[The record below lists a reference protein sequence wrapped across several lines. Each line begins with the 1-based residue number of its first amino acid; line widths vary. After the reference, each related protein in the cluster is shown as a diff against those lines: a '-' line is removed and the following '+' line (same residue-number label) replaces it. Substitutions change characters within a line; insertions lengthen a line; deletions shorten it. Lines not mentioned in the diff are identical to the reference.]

1 MKEEIPDDLTRAWLN
16 GQLAPAEREK
26 MERLL
31 DSDPSLAAGMAR
43 RRAEMA
49 VSELLIAAETR
60 NLFREWR
67 AESPQPLPGVKPAV
81 WLAGIVAGF
90 VLMAVA
96 VWLVCFP
103 PGAPALPAEN
113 PSPKL
118 QPTPPAS
125 SAPIAAAPAE
135 KPAATPAASI
145 NYRALATRYLPDP
158 TFSKLRRTTVDT
170 AASPYRQA
178 QRAFEAGDYRR
189 TIGLLAQTDSTQQQS
204 AAFLSAHALFR
215 LQRFAEAEAQF
226 ARLVEGNSRQYRF
239 ASEWAVLMCRL
250 ADFANH
256 HKEARQQLDSI
267 LNNPEHPYYEQAKQL
282 RQKMKE

>member
-158 TFSKLRRTTVDT
+158 TFPSSGVRRWIPQPALIARRNGHSKPAITGVLSACWLKPIVRSNNRRHFYPLMPCFVCN
-170 AASPYRQA
+170 ASPKRKRSLPA
-178 QRAFEAGDYRR
+178 SWKGIAGN
-189 TIGLLAQTDSTQQQS
+189 TGLP
-204 AAFLSAHALFR
+204 
-215 LQRFAEAEAQF
+215 
-226 ARLVEGNSRQYRF
+226 
-239 ASEWAVLMCRL
+239 
-250 ADFANH
+250 ANG
-256 HKEARQQLDSI
+256 LC
-267 LNNPEHPYYEQAKQL
+267 
-282 RQKMKE
+282 